1 MEKARLG
8 RYALWIGALIAN
20 AALVTAVASASVDMT
35 VGTRE
40 VVQNHPLS
48 DCSTRAKSALSS
60 VLQNAA
66 EAGTGTGQW
75 LAYGPADAS
84 GGSTSAA
91 AIHCYPLERGYVV
104 TFTCAVQTPPNGET
118 ASALCTKLTGAF
130 GTP

>member
-1 MEKARLG
+1 MDKAHRG
-8 RYALWIGALIAN
+8 RIALWIGALLAN
-20 AALVTAVASASVDMT
+20 AALVTAAAPAAVDMT

-48 DCSTRAKSALSS
+48 DCSSRAKNALSS

-66 EAGTGTGQW
+66 EAGVGTGQW

-84 GGSTSAA
+84 GASTSAA
-91 AIHCYPLERGYVV
+91 AIHCFPLDKGYVV
-104 TFTCAVQTPPNGET
+104 TFTCAVQTPPNADT
-118 ASALCTKLTGAF
+118 ASALCTKITGAF